1 MKNQIIKKAREIF
14 KDLEFVE
21 DSHTYTVKGKV
32 LPSTSS
38 MIKQFYKDS
47 KKVSNKNMK
56 RTLMVK
62 LKFPTYKHGLRN
74 IFNNFM

>member
-38 MIKQFYKDS
+38 MIKQFYKPFDADR
-47 KKVSNKNMK
+47 VAFFVARK
-56 RTLMVK
+56 RGITKEEV
-62 LKFPTYKHGLRN
+62 LKEWQ
-74 IFNNFM
+74 